1 MSSERAAE
9 DHSTIYVFQ
18 TEPEATAQRTSMA
31 MNHVR
36 IIDLSYSL
44 SHSRCLLQRTDNT
57 TSIYLVDQ
65 LE

>member
-18 TEPEATAQRTSMA
+18 SEPEATAQHTSMT
-31 MNHVR
+31 MNHVG
-36 IIDLSYSL
+36 IIDVIYSL
-44 SHSRCLLQRTDNT
+44 SHSRCLLQRADST
-57 TSIYLVDQ
+57 TSIHRVDQ